1 MENNQNLI
9 NTDLQVDSIAL
20 FHLKETAMWSRFLAI
35 AGFVVSGLYV
45 VIAIFA
51 GTLMSGLT
59 KGMGSA
65 GLMGASTLT
74 IIYLFFGGIG
84 LVVSLFKYRFAT
96 HMKTALQSSEQE
108 SLNSAFL
115 NLKFVFRFYG
125 IVMMLLLALM
135 LLGIII
141 AVAAAVFA
149 TR

>member
-1 MENNQNLI
+1 MEDNQNLI
-9 NTDLQVDSIAL
+9 IADLQVDSIAL

-65 GLMGASTLT
+65 GMMGATTLT
-74 IIYLFFGGIG
+74 IIYLLFGGIG
-84 LVVSLFKYRFAT
+84 FVVSLFKYRFAT
-96 HMKTALQSSEQE
+96 QMKTALQSSDQE
-108 SLNSAFL
+108 NLTTAFL
-115 NLKFVFRFYG
+115 NLKFVYRFYG
-125 IVMMLLLALM
+125 IVMIILLGLM
-135 LLGIII
+135 VLGIII

-149 TR
+149 SR